1 MTTIRDIAIQL
12 GVSPSTV
19 SRALNG
25 SKEVSPD
32 MQRRVQELAR
42 ELNYTPN
49 LLARSLVRSRTDT
62 IGFLILEFAN
72 PFFIPVIQAIEDV
85 VQARGYSVMISQ
97 SHRRVEDEVRVLK
110 HFEMLQ
116 VSGVILT
123 PTLEETEYLTGLYHG
138 GMPVVVVGRTTP
150 GLVCIS
156 IDNLKGGEMVGEHFL
171 AGGHHSFG
179 IVISGESTN
188 EPERERLLGYA
199 SKLKAAGSELPDKWI
214 FNVGRSGTKGGFIAA
229 QRWLE
234 LDDRP
239 GAVFCTTD
247 RLAVGFIHA
256 LRREGV
262 PLPGGVAVAG
272 FDDIPFSEYL
282 EVPPTTVAYPK
293 YQLGELAAERLLQ
306 MIENPDP
313 GMPSEHLLREP
324 ELIVRRSS
332 GGK

>member
-1 MTTIRDIAIQL
+1 MTTIRDIAAQL

-19 SRALNG
+19 SRALQG

-32 MQRRVQELAR
+32 MQRRVKKLAH

-72 PFFIPVIQAIEDV
+72 PFFIPVIEAIEDV
-85 VQARGYSVMISQ
+85 VHARGYSVMISQ
-97 SHRRVEDEVRVLK
+97 SHRRSDDEKRILK

-116 VSGVILT
+116 VSGIILI
-123 PTLEETEYLTGLYHG
+123 PTLEETAYLTRLSTL

-156 IDNLKGGEMVGEHFL
+156 IDNVKGGHMIGQHFL
-171 AGGHHSFG
+171 VAGHRKIGA
-179 IVISGESTN
+179 VTSGEKHN
-188 EPERERLLGYA
+188 LPEQERLAGLESEIKSRGYT
-199 SKLKAAGSELPDKWI
+199 LPDKWV
-214 FNVGRSGTKGGFIAA
+214 FNVGRSGTNGGMLAA
-229 QRWLE
+229 GRWLE
-234 LDDRP
+234 LDERP
-239 GAVFCTTD
+239 TAVFCLTD
-247 RLAVGFIHA
+247 RLAVGFIHG
-256 LRREGV
+256 LRRAGV
-262 PLPGGVAVAG
+262 AVPEDVAVAG

-306 MIENPDP
+306 MIENSNPDITP
-313 GMPSEHLLREP
+313 EYILL
-324 ELIVRRSS
+324 
-332 GGK
+332 